1 MLGLTRPASTGPE
14 QSCRQCGAQ
23 RPGSSVTF
31 CRRCGIPYGSA
42 PSTQA
47 QLPSC
52 PICYLTVDD
61 AGLLASLSGS
71 GRRLA
76 IAEHV
81 VEHERYPV
89 GDDDWLETLRVG
101 DRIRVGAGYAPFD
114 LVRRYLVT
122 GVMDGGRGRQYQHDA
137 IVTAISQ
144 IARWGTGEI
153 DVFADQDDW
162 RAARQAVTQLMARYH
177 RDRG

>member
-1 MLGLTRPASTGPE
+1 MLGLTRPASAGPE

-23 RPGSSVTF
+23 RPGPSVTF

-42 PSTQA
+42 PSAQA

-52 PICYLTVDD
+52 PVCYVTVDD
-61 AGLLASLSGS
+61 AGLLVSLTGS
-71 GRRLA
+71 GRRLP

-81 VEHERYPV
+81 VEHDRYPV
-89 GDDDWLETLRVG
+89 GDDDWLETIRVG

-122 GVMDGGRGRQYQHDA
+122 GAVDGGRGRQYQHDA

-162 RAARQAVTQLMARYH
+162 RAARQAVTRLMERYH